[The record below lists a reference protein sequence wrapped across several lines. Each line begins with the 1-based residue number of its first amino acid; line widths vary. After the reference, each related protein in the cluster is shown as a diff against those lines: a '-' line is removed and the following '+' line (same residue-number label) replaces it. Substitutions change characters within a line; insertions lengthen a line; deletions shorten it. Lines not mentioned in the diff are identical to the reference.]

1 MQHYIAPF
9 IITATFIL
17 MDYGTGVANAIMH
30 NQMSSG
36 KMRNGLWHKFAY
48 IVVISTAFLI
58 EYGAQWLELGFNL
71 PIVTPVLVSICLIEI
86 TSILEN
92 CIKIN
97 PELKN
102 NKVLNIFSES
112 QNGKTDNDNK
122 H

>member
-1 MQHYIAPF
+1 
-9 IITATFIL
+9 

-30 NQMSSG
+30 NQVNSE

-48 IVVISTAFLI
+48 VIVISTASLI

-71 PIVTPVLVSICLIEI
+71 PLVIPVIVSICLIEV

-92 CIKIN
+92 CTKIN
-97 PELKN
+97 PELKS
-102 NKVLNIFSES
+102 NKVLNVFSEA
-112 QNGKTDNDNK
+112 QNGKTDNNNN